1 MIKKILYEFNNRY
14 KNKNEINLIY
24 VNEKG
29 REENIFGEK
38 FVEKNK
44 NKIELIINGRKNNLV
59 NKCKMQKGE
68 NNIMMIIKIKLQ
80 ISKKYLCL
88 AIH

>member
-1 MIKKILYEFNNRY
+1 
-14 KNKNEINLIY
+14 
-24 VNEKG
+24 
-29 REENIFGEK
+29 
-38 FVEKNK
+38 VEKNK